1 MTTNNVTS
9 KDEYSNIQAW
19 RDLYGADSDEYSSIQ
34 AWREWNADELAS
46 EEEWICT
53 CYYLIAKAEFYEGY
67 EGPEHYLY
75 GDEICQHF
83 LEEIADLANEIA
95 DKEGIA
101 LTVQIDHLFVLGR
114 IDPGGRYLFT
124 PEDEDEEDDDDEY
137 EEDDE
142 DD

>member
-9 KDEYSNIQAW
+9 I
-19 RDLYGADSDEYSSIQ
+19 DEYSSIQ
-34 AWREWNADELAS
+34 AWREWNADELAG
-46 EEEWICT
+46 EEEWTCT
-53 CYYLIAKAEFYEGY
+53 CYYLIAKAEFHEGY
-67 EGPEHYLY
+67 EGAEHYLY

-83 LEEIADLANEIA
+83 LEEIADLANQIA
-95 DKEGIA
+95 DEEGIA
-101 LTVQIDHLFVLGR
+101 LTVPVGHLLVLGR

-124 PEDEDEEDDDDEY
+124 PEDDDDEY